1 MIICKNIHLS
11 FGNNV
16 IFENFNIHILKGE
29 NVCIN
34 AKSGS
39 GKTVLLKL
47 LQAHIIPQKGDIIIG
62 GIPLNKANIK
72 QIRDMIVWVP
82 QNINLPVNN
91 GMELI
96 QMMELSANKN
106 LIINNLQYLNL
117 DETILSKKFSEISGG
132 QKHRII
138 IAICL
143 SIDRPIILLDEPT
156 SAFDITTTEMLAKLI
171 KSTKSKTVLS
181 VSHDNNWIKTTDR
194 QIQLKSN
201 KNDSRN

>member
-11 FGNNV
+11 FGSNV
-16 IFENFNIHILKGE
+16 IFENFNVHILKGE

-47 LQAHIIPQKGDIIIG
+47 LQAYIVPQKGDIIIG
-62 GIPLNKANIK
+62 GIPLSKSTIK
-72 QIRDMIVWVP
+72 QIRNMIVWVP

-96 QMMELSANKN
+96 QMMELSVNN
-106 LIINNLQYLNL
+106 SLIVSNLQNLNL
-117 DETILSKKFSEISGG
+117 DETILSKNFSEISGG

-156 SAFDITTTEMLAKLI
+156 SAFDITTTNLLAKLI
-171 KSTKSKTVLS
+171 KSMGSKTVLS
-181 VSHDNNWIKTTDR
+181 ASHDTNWIKTTDR
-194 QIQLKSN
+194 QIQLKNN